1 MLCST
6 LTHDMLVCPQV
17 EGKHGFKALRTKVGA
32 GGVPVLYHGALAAS
46 AATFV
51 GHYPWF
57 FTVRLPTF
65 VSYILG
71 VNVLHYS
78 WMKRTLL

>member
-1 MLCST
+1 MTCHVL
-6 LTHDMLVCPQV
+6 QV
-17 EGKHGFKALRTKVGA
+17 EGKHGFKALRKKVGT

-57 FTVRLPTF
+57 FTVRLSSLVLCIRTHF
-65 VSYILG
+65 VPLFRITPGY
-71 VNVLHYS
+71 
-78 WMKRTLL
+78 

>member
-1 MLCST
+1 MVWHVHKAI
-6 LTHDMLVCPQV
+6 THSLHMQAWQV
-17 EGKHGFKALRTKVGA
+17 EGKHGFQALVKKVKT

-57 FTVRLPTF
+57 FTVRPPTPPPP
-65 VSYILG
+65 SATSRSS
-71 VNVLHYS
+71 NS
-78 WMKRTLL
+78 